1 MPRAKPIVVEQPL
14 KPNESD
20 LVIIDATLMIA
31 LDTPKDRA
39 FILDIE
45 AMLLSFIQNP
55 RYYDQWAE
63 IRVPFSHGFV
73 C

>member
-1 MPRAKPIVVEQPL
+1 MPRTRTNAAEQQPL
-14 KPNESD
+14 KPDESD
-20 LVIIDATLMIA
+20 LITVDATLMIA

-45 AMLLSFIQNP
+45 AMLIAFIQNP
-55 RYYDQWAE
+55 RYHTKSG
-63 IRVPFSHGFV
+63 ITR